1 MAGSVGK
8 KAAAMVASDAD
19 KKRLA
24 EKSFTSYVRAVQL
37 MPNKQVRDSFC
48 WFIGIPVGVHVCSC
62 YAHLSPEIQ
71 ALRRFLGD
79 SANNV
84 Q

>member
-8 KAAAMVASDAD
+8 KASALVASDPD

-37 MPNKQVRDSFC
+37 MPNKQVWSWSEFSMMYYT
-48 WFIGIPVGVHVCSC
+48 CSTFFSVV
-62 YAHLSPEIQ
+62 AM
-71 ALRRFLGD
+71 
-79 SANNV
+79 
-84 Q
+84 